1 MSRDIISE
9 LIIGIKNA
17 GKAQKETVQLP
28 YSNFKANIAEVLK
41 TEGFVDSVLKIG
53 KAPKR
58 ILEIGILYKS
68 KNTPKIK
75 DVERVSK
82 LSKRI
87 YLGNDDIKK
96 VKNGFGKL
104 IVSTSK
110 GVMTGEQAKK
120 EGLGGE
126 PLFKIW

>member
-17 GKAQKETVQLP
+17 GKADKETVQFS
-28 YSNFKANIAEVLK
+28 YSNFKAKIVEVLK
-41 TEGFVDSVLKIG
+41 KEGFIESFSKIG
-53 KAPKR
+53 KTPKR
-58 ILEIGILYKS
+58 VLEINIAYKA

-75 DVERVSK
+75 DLVRVSK
-82 LSKRI
+82 QSKRI
-87 YLGNDDIKK
+87 YLNSKDIKK

-104 IVSTSK
+104 IISTSE
-110 GVMTGEQAKK
+110 GVMTGEQARKA
-120 EGLGGE
+120 GLGGE

>member
-1 MSRDIISE
+1 MNRDIISE

-17 GKAQKETVQLP
+17 GKAQKETVQFP
-28 YSNFKANIAEVLK
+28 YSNFKAKVAEVLK
-41 TEGFVDSVLKIG
+41 KEGFIEFSSKIG

-58 ILEIGILYKS
+58 VLEVGISYKS
-68 KNTPKIK
+68 KNIPKIK

-87 YLGNDDIKK
+87 YLGSDDIKK

-104 IVSTSK
+104 LISTSK
-110 GVMTGEQAKK
+110 GVMTGEEAKK